1 MNARN
6 VEVQQQLQEKDDEI
20 KRLRRILGKV
30 RRGEVHALGSRMRV
44 YKSTAEVRL
53 QISLPLI

>member
-6 VEVQQQLQEKDDEI
+6 AEVQQQLQEKDDEI

-30 RRGEVHALGSRMRV
+30 RREEVHIF
-44 YKSTAEVRL
+44 STCIRQQNESA
-53 QISLPLI
+53 QKYG